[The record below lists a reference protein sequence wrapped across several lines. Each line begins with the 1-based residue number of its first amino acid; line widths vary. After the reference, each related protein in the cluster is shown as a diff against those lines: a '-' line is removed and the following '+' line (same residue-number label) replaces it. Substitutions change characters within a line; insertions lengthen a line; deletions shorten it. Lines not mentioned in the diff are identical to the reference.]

1 MKTIIKTIISAVALS
16 SSIAM
21 AQSYSQAVAKQS
33 RCQLM
38 GRLYQE
44 SHEHGTINGKTITD
58 YSNMHDA
65 ATDERTKKYAVAMV
79 VIFSSA
85 PQGKR
90 FATPQDAYMAG
101 WAECMDGR

>member
-1 MKTIIKTIISAVALS
+1 MKTIIKTIVAAVALS
-16 SSIAM
+16 SSLAM
-21 AQSYSQAVAKQS
+21 AQSYSQSVAKLS

-44 SHEHGTINGKTITD
+44 SHEHGTINGKTIKE
-58 YSNMHDA
+58 YSDMRG
-65 ATDERTKKYAVAMV
+65 ATDDERIKKYAVAMV

-90 FATPQDAYMAG
+90 FSTPQDAYMAG

>member
-1 MKTIIKTIISAVALS
+1 
-16 SSIAM
+16 
-21 AQSYSQAVAKQS
+21 
-33 RCQLM
+33 
-38 GRLYQE
+38 
-44 SHEHGTINGKTITD
+44 
-58 YSNMHDA
+58 MHDA